1 MYLPSTDSRRNI
13 RLRPNQD
20 RFNSSTLGLLSNVL
34 SSRIMSSSSAVVL
47 QININIPVC
56 VMCSYTTGL
65 IVSDVVCKVCKVN
78 QDENAFDYLVFI
90 NETLFVVFFL
100 LLNCSTCMRM
110 YNIYISLS
118 SNIELSQ
125 FFFSFMSY
133 YVYIHVYA
141 QNIASNTSVFKLT
154 KLKHVKT

>member
-56 VMCSYTTGL
+56 VMCSYTTDL

-90 NETLFVVFFL
+90 NETLILF
-100 LLNCSTCMRM
+100 LNCSMRM
-110 YNIYISLS
+110 YTIYISLS

-133 YVYIHVYA
+133 YVYVHVYA
-141 QNIASNTSVFKLT
+141 QNIASNISVFKLT
-154 KLKHVKT
+154 KL

>member
-1 MYLPSTDSRRNI
+1 MYTDSICNIWFYDRESSFNYVGELIFKEGYRNLPIFKQVVFVVDLPSTESRRNI

-56 VMCSYTTGL
+56 VICSYTSDL
-65 IVSDVVCKVCKVN
+65 IGSDVVCKVCKVN

-90 NETLFVVFFL
+90 NETFLVGFLFL
-100 LLNCSTCMRM
+100 LL
-110 YNIYISLS
+110 
-118 SNIELSQ
+118 EP
-125 FFFSFMSY
+125 F
-133 YVYIHVYA
+133 
-141 QNIASNTSVFKLT
+141 
-154 KLKHVKT
+154 